1 MSQIRAVNGILYI
14 SVYMVTYMALLI
26 YKILNIQNTGKND
39 SIVVFGFKLVM
50 GVKVFDSFV
59 IYHHR
64 IVQQYNY

>member
-1 MSQIRAVNGILYI
+1 
-14 SVYMVTYMALLI
+14 MVTYMALLI
-26 YKILNIQNTGKND
+26 YKILNIQNTVKND